1 MRGNAQFYQRKALE
15 NQKELR
21 KLEKAK
27 RKYEKILEDIDRSI
41 THTQLIL
48 RRDMHCVS
56 IQSADSEDSVII
68 D

>member
-1 MRGNAQFYQRKALE
+1 MRGNAQFYQRKSLE
-15 NQKELR
+15 NERELR

-41 THTQLIL
+41 IKTQITL

-56 IQSADSEDSVII
+56 VQCADSEDSVITE
-68 D
+68 